1 MAINLVSLVMQFLTP
16 EIIGRVATALG
27 LDRTLVQS
35 AIGAAVPGL
44 LAGFSGVATQPGG
57 PQKLV
62 EAAKQETGTLGKFA
76 DMLGG
81 GSQSTFIERGSQLL
95 TSLLGAR
102 DQSALVSA
110 IGQFAGLGQGKSGS
124 LLGMLAPIVMGTV
137 AQQQGAR
144 GLDASGITNLFAS
157 QKDNI
162 AAALPAD
169 FGKLLGGTDLL
180 NSLGGAAR
188 SAASAGT
195 QATRATAAAASAV
208 GNAGQR
214 AGAAATSYN
223 WLYWLIPIVAIAAL
237 LVYFLTKP
245 AEQVAQQGT
254 TIAQNLMVGGVDVS
268 KQVTDSIAN
277 LRSTLGGVTDA
288 ASAQAALPKLRDITT
303 QIDQVDGLIGQMTP
317 EQRKLLAGI
326 VSPLMPTLNQLFD
339 KVLAIPGVSEVLKPT
354 IDLLRAK
361 LAMLT
366 S

>member
-1 MAINLVSLVMQFLTP
+1 EM
-16 EIIGRVATALG
+16 IGRVATALG
-27 LDRTLVQS
+27 LDRSLLQS

-44 LAGFSGVATQPGG
+44 LAGFSGVANQPGG

-76 DMLGG
+76 DVLGAG
-81 GSQSTFIERGSQLL
+81 GQSTFIERRSPLL
-95 TSLLGAR
+95 MSLLGAR

-137 AQQQGAR
+137 AQQQGAG
-144 GLDASGITNLFAS
+144 GLNASGIANLFAS

-180 NSLGGAAR
+180 NSLGGSAR
-188 SAASAGT
+188 FAASAGT
-195 QATRATAAAASAV
+195 QATRQAGATASAV
-208 GNAGQR
+208 GTAGQR
-214 AGAAATSYN
+214 AGAAAPTSYN

-237 LVYFLTKP
+237 LIYFLTKP
-245 AEQVAQQGT
+245 AEQVAQQGA
-254 TIAQNLMVGGVDVS
+254 TIAQNLTVGGVDVS
-268 KQVTDSIAN
+268 KQITDSIAN

-288 ASAQAALPKLRDITT
+288 ASAQAALPKLRDATT
-303 QIDQVDGLIGQMTP
+303 QIDQIDALIGQMTP
-317 EQRKLLAGI
+317 EQRKVLAGI

-354 IDLLRAK
+354 IDLLKAK
-361 LAMLT
+361 LAPLT